1 MIRDAIIAIVEEGR
15 DLTEVEA
22 TQVMHEIMGAAEAT
36 TDGEE
41 GGGEAVTEA
50 QFGAFVTALRMKG
63 ESIEE
68 ITGMAKAMREH
79 ALRVEVSARPLL
91 DTAGTGGSNNK
102 RFNASTAAAFV
113 AAAGGAKVAKHGNRA
128 MTSRSG
134 SADFIEAL
142 GAQITLTPKQVA
154 VCIERTGVGF
164 MFAQAYHPAMRHA
177 AGPRRELGVRTVF
190 NILGPLTNPAGAGA
204 RVLGVPNAEI
214 GEKLALALA
223 RLGVRH
229 ALVVSGD
236 EGLDEIS
243 IAGPTTAFEVRGEEV
258 SRRTITPG
266 DLGLRAYPLEEVPGG
281 TPEENAAILRSVF
294 AGDGPDVVRDF
305 VVANAAAGLYVA
317 GLASSLR
324 QGAEQAREAI
334 ESGDAAARVGSFVEA
349 TRRLAAG
356 RS

>member
-1 MIRDAIIAIVEEGR
+1 MAGGADIRSAIAALVEARR
-15 DLTEVEA
+15 DLGEAEAQAAMREIMEGEA
-22 TQVMHEIMGAAEAT
+22 TAA
-36 TDGEE
+36 
-41 GGGEAVTEA
+41 
-50 QFGAFVTALRMKG
+50 QLGAFLVALRLKG
-63 ESIEE
+63 ESVDE
-68 ITGMAKAMREH
+68 IVGMARVMRAH
-79 ALRVEVSARPLL
+79 VLPVEIDRGPLL
-91 DTAGTGGSNNK
+91 DTCGTGGSGMK
-102 RFNASTAAAFV
+102 SFNVSTAAAFV
-113 AAAGGAKVAKHGNRA
+113 AAGAGAVVAKHGNRA
-128 MTSRSG
+128 ATSRSG
-134 SADFIEAL
+134 SADLLEAL
-142 GAQITLTPKQVA
+142 GAELTLDPAAVA
-154 VCIERTGVGF
+154 ECIERTGVGF